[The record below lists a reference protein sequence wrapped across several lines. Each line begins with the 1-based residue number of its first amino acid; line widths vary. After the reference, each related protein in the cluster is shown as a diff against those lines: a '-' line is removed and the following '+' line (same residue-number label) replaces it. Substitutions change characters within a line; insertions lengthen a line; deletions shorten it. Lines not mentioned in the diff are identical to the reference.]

1 MAITKKTLTASSPLF
16 IRTDF
21 SSDAA
26 WAQIRDE
33 GTATVQIEGGELVAG
48 GYDAAPNV
56 LVIDNREFDGLT
68 TEQLLDLPWP
78 DPETEEGQTYFFVV
92 DAATVRHPEH
102 PILVL
107 SLYVEK
113 GKSFRVTPEA
123 MAMVEMN
130 LSIANMS
137 FSDYGQQ
144 GDGIERYSGIL

>member
-1 MAITKKTLTASSPLF
+1 MAITKEMLTASSPLF

-21 SSDAA
+21 SSEAA

-33 GTATVQIEGGELVAG
+33 GTATVQIDGGELAG

-78 DPETEEGQTYFFVV
+78 DCETEGGPDYFFVV
-92 DAATVRHPEH
+92 DGETVRRPEH
-102 PILVL
+102 PILAL
-107 SLYVEK
+107 SLYMEK
-113 GKSFRVTPEA
+113 GESFRVIPKA

-130 LSIANMS
+130 LSIANLS